1 MKRILVI
8 NGPNLNMLGKREPD
22 IYGHET
28 LADLC
33 DKIKAYGQKKGIQ
46 IECFQSNHEGD
57 IIDKIHSAEL
67 DADGI
72 VINPAAFTHYSYAI
86 LDALKSISLPAV
98 EVHISDISKRE
109 AFRQHSV
116 TKDGCVAQISG
127 YGFDGYLMAIDQLLA
142 RETDTDSNHTEYKPR
157 PKA

>member
-33 DKIKAYGQKKGIQ
+33 AKIHDYAQKKGIQ
-46 IECFQSNHEGD
+46 IECFQSNHEGV
-57 IIDKIHSAEL
+57 IIDKIHSAEE
-67 DADGI
+67 DMDGI

-109 AFRQHSV
+109 PFRQHSV
-116 TKDGCVAQISG
+116 TKDGCIAQISG
-127 YGFDGYLMAIDQLLA
+127 HGFDGYLMAIDRLEQ
-142 RETDTDSNHTEYKPR
+142 ETDTGSTDPEYKLR